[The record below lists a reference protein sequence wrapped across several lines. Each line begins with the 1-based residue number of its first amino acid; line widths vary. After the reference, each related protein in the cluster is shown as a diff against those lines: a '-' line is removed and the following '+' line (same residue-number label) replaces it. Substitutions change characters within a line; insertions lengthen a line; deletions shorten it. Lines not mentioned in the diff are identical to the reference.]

1 MWYNLVSR
9 LPLGH
14 RGGLI
19 VRERLIFTFLT
30 VVTSVYD
37 IPLRV
42 LDTVAIVMIFAAS
55 MYLYSYLFVCLK
67 AQLKEV
73 QKLPPDEKN
82 DEKK

>member
-1 MWYNLVSR
+1 M
-9 LPLGH
+9 
-14 RGGLI
+14 
-19 VRERLIFTFLT
+19 RERLIFTFLVHLLGIIFLLVPNRFQGT